1 MQVGTEGDGMV
12 IRAFSESQN
21 LNVIVL
27 EIHDG
32 SVVRVLCMVLCLSAC
47 LLLHRVVEYMFL
59 HNGATTAAGDDRGT
73 VVLLYHNEPEV
84 GQWLCAPAATLGAGW
99 M

>member
-32 SVVRVLCMVLCLSAC
+32 SVVRVLSMVLCLSAC
-47 LLLHRVVEYMFL
+47 LLLH
-59 HNGATTAAGDDRGT
+59 
-73 VVLLYHNEPEV
+73 
-84 GQWLCAPAATLGAGW
+84 
-99 M
+99 